1 MSGEVH
7 KTTDH
12 DVIRRWAEERGGQP
26 AEVEATGERD
36 DPGILRIDFPEVGG
50 GSELEPIEWDDFFR
64 KFEEK
69 GLAMVYQ
76 ETLKDGQTS
85 RFSKLIYRDS

>member
-7 KTTDH
+7 TTTDH

-26 AEVEATGERD
+26 AEVEATGDRD
-36 DPGILRIDFPEVGG
+36 DPGILRIDFPEVGNG
-50 GSELEPIEWDDFFR
+50 KDLEPIGWDDFFR

-69 GLAMVYQ
+69 RLALVYQ